1 MKAIRTKYHGPTDT
15 RGSRI
20 SATDEDGN
28 RVSISYDHA
37 KNTDGNHDAAA
48 LALCAEMGWGGRLVR
63 GWLRDCAVY
72 TFDPAVSRRDQMP
85 AIVAE

>member
-1 MKAIRTKYHGPTDT
+1 MKAIRTKYNGPTDT

-28 RVSISYDHA
+28 RVTVPYDHA
-37 KNTDGNHDAAA
+37 ENSNGNHDAAA
-48 LALCAEMGWGGRLVR
+48 LALCAKMGWGGRLVR
-63 GWLRDCAVY
+63 GWLRACAVY
-72 TFDPAVSRRDQMP
+72 TFDPAVRGRDQLP